1 MNLASSKKRTLFLVL
16 LSMAAMATIAVMA
29 TLQYRTISHY
39 RSIGEIKGL
48 ASDIQSNLLNL
59 RRNEKDFL
67 ARKDL
72 RYQNRFSHNFDLTQA
87 NTERLTVSLR
97 DRGLDDTK
105 VGLLAESLADYRS
118 RFQQVVKLQ
127 QQIGF
132 HHEDGYYGSMRES
145 VHRAERILQILGQD
159 RLLKDMLMLRR
170 HEKDFMLRK
179 QVGYLEKFDGDMGV
193 MREDLT
199 RAYIDHRAKREIL
212 SALNAYETD
221 FKALASATRE
231 MGFSIDDGLHRE
243 LHESIQRGEEILEE
257 LRRDVL
263 LEESKAGSRMIN
275 QLIASAIVLTILI
288 TALIRL

>member
-67 ARKDL
+67 ARKDP
-72 RYQNRFSHNFDLTQA
+72 RDQTSFGHNFDLTQA

-105 VGLLAESLADYRS
+105 VGLLAESLADYRG

-170 HEKDFMLRK
+170 HEKDFMLRR
-179 QVGYLEKFDGDMGV
+179 QVGYLEKFDSDMGV

-231 MGFSIDDGLHRE
+231 MGFSSDDGLHRD
-243 LHESIQRGEEILEE
+243 LHESIQRGEETLEE

>member
-1 MNLASSKKRTLFLVL
+1 MNLASSKKRTLFLTL
-16 LSMAAMATIAVMA
+16 LSMAAIATVAVMA
-29 TLQYRTISHY
+29 TLQYQTISDY
-39 RSIGEIKGL
+39 RSIGEIKVL
-48 ASDIQSNLLNL
+48 ASDIQSNLLYL

-67 ARKDL
+67 AHKDPGF
-72 RYQNRFSHNFDLTQA
+72 QNRFSHNFALTQT
-87 NTERLTVSLR
+87 NTEHLTVSLR

-105 VGLLAESLADYRS
+105 VSLLAESLADYGG
-118 RFQQVVKLQ
+118 RFQQLVKLQ
-127 QQIGF
+127 QQIGY

-145 VHRAERILQILGQD
+145 VHRAERILQMLGQD

-179 QVGYLEKFDGDMGV
+179 QVGYLEKFDSDMGV
-193 MREDLT
+193 MREDLA
-199 RAYIDHRAKREIL
+199 RAYIDHRAKREVL

-231 MGFSIDDGLHRE
+231 MGFSSDDGLHRE
-243 LHESIQRGEEILEE
+243 VHESFQRGEEILEE
-257 LRRDVL
+257 LRRYIL
-263 LEESKAGSRMIN
+263 LEESNAGSSMIN